1 MLMKLE
7 FSQRM
12 FERYSKINFVK
23 ICPEGTELFHM
34 DRQTDETKL
43 IVMFS
48 NFTNV
53 SKGTSDQVRTEGK
66 MVMALQEN
74 RIGGVGTEES
84 DQILSKNSR

>member
-12 FERYSKINFVK
+12 FEKYPNICFMKIR
-23 ICPEGTELFHM
+23 PEGATLFHV
-34 DRQTDETKL
+34 DRKQGDETKL

-48 NFTNV
+48 NSANTSRSTNE
-53 SKGTSDQVRTEGK
+53 QVKTEGM

-74 RIGGVGTEES
+74 RLGGVR
-84 DQILSKNSR
+84 D